1 MSERAIRLIE
11 DNKRYGSNNSTI
23 VMEKLMGLL
32 GNIQDELKCIHI
44 AGTNGKGST
53 SSLTA
58 SILEEAGYK
67 VGLYTSPY
75 IEVFN
80 ERIQIN
86 RENINSSDLDKYV
99 DIVKEKIDIL
109 EAKTEYIVTSFEF
122 VTAVAFVYFYYEE
135 VDYVVLETGV
145 GGLTDATNVIK
156 NPLISIITTIDFDH
170 IKKLGPGLKDIAY
183 HKSGI
188 IKKNCLTCS
197 YYQKDEVLEVI
208 KEKCEKEN
216 SSLFLLDDIE
226 IYDVRHYIDKTI
238 YSLKYKEYVIEN
250 IEISLLGKYQV
261 FNSALSI
268 LAILTLIEN
277 KIIDIKIQDILL
289 GLKKATWMGRVE
301 LINKRPFI
309 ILDGAHNK
317 QGAHNLKEVVELYK
331 DGNVILVMAM
341 LEGKNNEEVVREISE
356 IVNRVIIT
364 QVDSEYRRLNYKEL
378 EKIFLKYKEVD
389 YSFSDNEDAIKKAI
403 CIAKETDLIIFM
415 GSLYFVGD
423 VRKKINHYL

>member
-86 RENINSSDLDKYV
+86 RENIKASDLDKYV
-99 DIVKEKIDIL
+99 SIVKEKIDIL

-156 NPLISIITTIDFDH
+156 NPLISLITTIDFDH

-188 IKKNCLTCS
+188 IKKNCLACS
-197 YYQKDEVLEVI
+197 YYQKAEVLEVI

-216 SSLFLLDDIE
+216 SSLFLLDDID

-238 YSLKYKEYVIEN
+238 YSLKYKEYIIEN

-289 GLKKATWMGRVE
+289 GLKKASWMGRVE

>member
-86 RENINSSDLDKYV
+86 RENIKASDLDKYV
-99 DIVKEKIDIL
+99 SIVKEKIDIL

-156 NPLISIITTIDFDH
+156 SPLISIITTIDFDH

-188 IKKNCLTCS
+188 IKKNCLACS

-216 SSLFLLDDIE
+216 SSLFLLDDID

-289 GLKKATWMGRVE
+289 GLKKASWMGRVE

-389 YSFSDNEDAIKKAI
+389 YSFSENEDAIKKAI